1 MTRISLLRNKNIVI
15 GVTGG
20 ISAYKVVDLCSRFV
34 RASALVDIVMT
45 DAATKF
51 VGSITFQALTHRPV
65 VTEMFSM
72 LQESEIGHVSLG
84 KRADLMIIAP
94 ATANTMAKLAHGL
107 ADNMVMT
114 TALACRSPIL
124 LAPAMESAMW
134 ENPATQTNLD
144 LLQKRG
150 VHTVGPV
157 EGRLASGSI
166 GVGRMAESQD
176 IFDSACWLLSR
187 QGPLTGT
194 QVVVSA
200 GATHEALDP
209 VRFIGNRSSGK
220 MGYAVACAARDRGAD
235 VVLIHGP
242 TSLAT
247 PYGVKDVPVVSA
259 EQMHTAVIKAIST
272 ADALIKTAAV
282 TDYRPANYRK
292 RKIKKK
298 QDSMSL
304 KLVQNPDILAS
315 VASKRKKGGPPKV
328 VIGFAAETESLVEYA
343 QDKLIRKGLDL
354 IVANDISASDSGFAV
369 DTNRVTLIAPSGEI
383 QSLPLLTKQEVA
395 EIIIDQLIDIL
406 ETKSHANF

>member
-1 MTRISLLRNKNIVI
+1 MTTIPLLRDKNIVI

-20 ISAYKVVDLCSRFV
+20 ISAYKIADLCSRFV
-34 RASALVDIVMT
+34 RASAVVDVVMT

-51 VGSITFQALTHRPV
+51 VGPITFQALTHRPV
-65 VTEMFSM
+65 VTEMFSL
-72 LQESEIGHVSLG
+72 LQETEIGHVALG

-94 ATANTMAKLAHGL
+94 ATANTMAKLSHGL
-107 ADNMVMT
+107 ADNMVIT

-124 LAPAMESAMW
+124 IAPAMESTMW
-134 ENPATQTNLD
+134 ENPVTQTNLD
-144 LLQKRG
+144 VLQKRG

-176 IFDSACWLLSR
+176 MFDAACWIVSR

-194 QVVVSA
+194 RVVVSA
-200 GATHEALDP
+200 GPTHEPLDP
-209 VRFIGNRSSGK
+209 VRFICNRSSGK
-220 MGYAVACAARDRGAD
+220 MGYALAYAARDRGAD

-242 TSLAT
+242 TSLGT
-247 PYGVKDVPVVSA
+247 PYGVKDVPVESA
-259 EQMHTAVIKAIST
+259 EQMHAAVIKAIST
-272 ADALIKTAAV
+272 ADALIKAAAV
-282 TDYRPANYRK
+282 TDYRPANFSK
-292 RKIKKK
+292 LKIKKT
-298 QDSMSL
+298 QNSMSL

-315 VASKRKKGGPPKV
+315 VANKRKKGGPPKV

-369 DTNRVTLIAPSGEI
+369 DTNRVTLIDSSGEI
-383 QSLPLLTKQEVA
+383 QSLPLHTKHEVA
-395 EIIIDQLIDIL
+395 EIIIDHLIDIL
-406 ETKSHANF
+406 ETKSHANN